1 MRDRE
6 SGPMGSDSS
15 RTVGDIACVIVL
27 RLDDKEEDIRRSI
40 RDARFDFLSFS
51 SLVDEEDP
59 AVGGG
64 ENGASRLDVER
75 RLLVDIG
82 RWWAGV

>member
-6 SGPMGSDSS
+6 SGPRGSDSS
-15 RTVGDIACVIVL
+15 RTVGDIACVKVL
-27 RLDDKEEDIRRSI
+27 RPDDNEEDILRMI

-51 SLVDEEDP
+51 SLVDEKDP

-64 ENGASRLDVER
+64 ENLASRLDVER
-75 RLLVDIG
+75 RLLMDTG
-82 RWWAGV
+82 RWWAGD